1 MGNVIRFDE
10 NTPIDEWICM
20 SNLTTDVFI
29 NVLSL
34 SGSALAVTVEEK
46 QLVVWLSEKDQK
58 FVGLGTVGFDI
69 VEMPWKKET
78 FSNDKKF
85 LINVIKSAEHK
96 LGWEK
101 LNYIPDFILP
111 DLQKFKEYIERMTE
125 NDVDNNAI
133 REWLDASERTDPINC
148 GFPRCKKHNTLLT
161 IFGCE
166 ICSCET

>member
-69 VEMPWKKET
+69 VEMPW
-78 FSNDKKF
+78 
-85 LINVIKSAEHK
+85 
-96 LGWEK
+96 EK
-101 LNYIPDFILP
+101 GNIL
-111 DLQKFKEYIERMTE
+111 KR
-125 NDVDNNAI
+125 
-133 REWLDASERTDPINC
+133 
-148 GFPRCKKHNTLLT
+148 
-161 IFGCE
+161 
-166 ICSCET
+166 